1 MKKVTIVLLVG
12 LICLLGT
19 AALAYQEAPMLRTL
33 VAAEELPPIEKR
45 IGLEPY
51 VIEPIETIGQYGDT
65 IYAYST
71 KTFTFYL
78 RKGIKWSDGV
88 PFTADDISFLY
99 NDMRFNEEYPAFS
112 RIANLTAVT
121 KIDDY
126 TIVYEFSAPN
136 LSIPIQMAWTWGG
149 QYVCSHYLKKF
160 HIDYNPQANELAKKE
175 SEELGQSFKDW
186 TDALGYYVDQWNVIY
201 DRPTM
206 APWILT
212 ESTTTIKIRERNP
225 YFFIVDT
232 AGNQLPYI
240 DRVVS
245 PIIDTEVYQLKI
257 ISGEADV
264 AYVGTDFANYPLY
277 KENEASGDYRVVL
290 IPGVFGTQQQLPFN
304 LNEPDLV
311 LRELYQDK
319 RFRQGLSVAINR
331 EEINEVVYFGL
342 GVPRQA
348 TVLPDA
354 SYYKEEWGEA
364 YAQYDPDEANR
375 LLDEAGLT
383 ERDNDG
389 FRIGPDGKTLLMLVE
404 WCNASGVPVPV
415 MELVKEYWEA
425 VGVKTLLKFEG
436 NKIFWTRRA
445 SVEHGI
451 MVEQLDVAEEI
462 ENFTA
467 KAVYWRPTLNV
478 AWGHNWA
485 AWLYANDDIKA
496 GEKTLEDFEDGK
508 MPGEEPP
515 EEIKQMHEWIVVER
529 PLTAMGSEE
538 YFEISQKI
546 YDWHAENVIIIGT
559 VGMLPHLYIAK
570 NNVGNAPQAYPMAM
584 SWPASLGM
592 IAYQLFFK

>member
-1 MKKVTIVLLVG
+1 
-12 LICLLGT
+12 
-19 AALAYQEAPMLRTL
+19 
-33 VAAEELPPIEKR
+33 
-45 IGLEPY
+45 
-51 VIEPIETIGQYGDT
+51 
-65 IYAYST
+65 
-71 KTFTFYL
+71 
-78 RKGIKWSDGV
+78 
-88 PFTADDISFLY
+88 
-99 NDMRFNEEYPAFS
+99 
-112 RIANLTAVT
+112 
-121 KIDDY
+121 
-126 TIVYEFSAPN
+126 
-136 LSIPIQMAWTWGG
+136 
-149 QYVCSHYLKKF
+149 
-160 HIDYNPQANELAKKE
+160 
-175 SEELGQSFKDW
+175 
-186 TDALGYYVDQWNVIY
+186 
-201 DRPTM
+201 
-206 APWILT
+206 
-212 ESTTTIKIRERNP
+212 
-225 YFFIVDT
+225 
-232 AGNQLPYI
+232 
-240 DRVVS
+240 VS